1 MSDKLINERPENFFQ
16 RIVTA
21 LGRIIVSLFVPIATF
36 LGLYGGFIFLRDS
49 GAPQAVITIVAIIWG
64 VGGVAALYIVAN
76 FFIMRLAPKWQ
87 KRLTPFLF
95 VGPAIAILAWYL
107 FIPTFRSFYL
117 SFFSK
122 LSNEFVGLE
131 NYAYVFTD
139 RTMKT
144 AFVNNLMWLV
154 FGTSFAVFF
163 GLLIALLSD
172 RSKFEKVAKSFI
184 FLPMAI
190 SFVGAGV
197 IWKFI
202 YAYKPAGASQ
212 IGFMNAVVVSLGST
226 ISTVL
231 LIIIS
236 ALIVLRIILFWVNK
250 EMDQRDKVYKTI
262 VWGIIELIAVIL
274 FTLLI
279 RNGGKPVNWLTL
291 RPWNTLFLI
300 VILVW
305 LQTGFAMVVQSAAIK
320 QVPTSLIEAARIDGA
335 TEYTIIFKIIIP
347 FIKSTIVTVATTI
360 LLLTLKIFDIVF
372 AMTNG
377 LFGTEV
383 LATQQYKQMF
393 KFLHYGR
400 GSAIAII
407 IVLAVTPVV
416 WYNLK
421 QFGKREVF

>member
-1 MSDKLINERPENFFQ
+1 MSDKLINERPQ
-16 RIVTA
+16 TVSQSILTA
-21 LGRIIVSLFVPIATF
+21 VGRVLVSLIVPIATF

-64 VGGVAALYIVAN
+64 VGGVAALYIVVN
-76 FFIMRLAPKWQ
+76 FFIMKLPPPWQ

-107 FIPTFRSFYL
+107 FIPTFRSLYL
-117 SFFSK
+117 SFFGK
-122 LSNEFVGLE
+122 LSNEFVGLD
-131 NYAYVFTD
+131 NYIYVFTD

-172 RSKFEKVAKSFI
+172 RSKFEKAAKSFI

-212 IGFMNAVVVSLGST
+212 IGFMNAVVVTIGGSP
-226 ISTVL
+226 SVWL
-231 LIIIS
+231 LV
-236 ALIVLRIILFWVNK
+236 IVSV
-250 EMDQRDKVYKTI
+250 
-262 VWGIIELIAVIL
+262 LIAVRIITFWMSKTL
-274 FTLLI
+274 DRDNKIQKTIIWVIIEAVLAIVLGLLI
-279 RNGGKPVNWLTL
+279 RNQGTPVNWLTL

-335 TEYTIIFKIIIP
+335 TEYTIIFRIIIP
-347 FIKSTIVTVATTI
+347 YIKSTIVTVSTTI

-400 GSAIAII
+400 GSAIAIV